1 MADLRSGPESD
12 NVPTTALSADS
23 TPVDP
28 WASTAPVS
36 PTAPLLMEAE
46 LAPPRKRRWLVPV
59 AAATAVLAVI
69 VFAAV
74 AFWPTGKGP
83 RAPLGFHPVTEVGQV
98 TFTPDAEPALAR
110 ITDERLYAA
119 AVVDDRLEVV
129 ARDLASETEL
139 WRTAVTGS
147 SRHRW
152 ESIIANSTAV
162 MLAAGPR
169 SYGDPRLLVVLDPG
183 TGQERWRRE
192 FSREVSVFLREG
204 ALGLVDREEHRLTGL
219 DPLSGRVVW
228 EVDYS
233 FDEPARSPAVVSVYT
248 EADYTGASWF
258 DGIPAH
264 RYGKGMVVVNADRS
278 AQLVD
283 LTTGEP
289 VWQHRNVADP
299 TDLLFAQ
306 DDWLYVAEH
315 SEGYRVLAYDLTTS
329 GGQPRTLYPVED
341 TTRHPITPPQPCGQK
356 RICLLDQ
363 SSFDS
368 ATIELVA
375 IDADGKGQVWRRPVP
390 EADQLM
396 AIGDTVVVSGGTPMV
411 VGFDRDGEVVFEQ
424 ATGAAARINEGNLL
438 VFGDEPW
445 SSFGDMSLLGY
456 AVEDHRLV
464 ALHTVRGIV
473 ATACSWGAATGE
485 GYLACPTREAV
496 TIWRF
501 ASD

>member
-1 MADLRSGPESD
+1 
-12 NVPTTALSADS
+12 
-23 TPVDP
+23 
-28 WASTAPVS
+28 
-36 PTAPLLMEAE
+36 
-46 LAPPRKRRWLVPV
+46 
-59 AAATAVLAVI
+59 
-69 VFAAV
+69 
-74 AFWPTGKGP
+74 
-83 RAPLGFHPVTEVGQV
+83 
-98 TFTPDAEPALAR
+98 
-110 ITDERLYAA
+110 
-119 AVVDDRLEVV
+119 
-129 ARDLASETEL
+129 
-139 WRTAVTGS
+139 
-147 SRHRW
+147 
-152 ESIIANSTAV
+152 
-162 MLAAGPR
+162 
-169 SYGDPRLLVVLDPG
+169 
-183 TGQERWRRE
+183 
-192 FSREVSVFLREG
+192 
-204 ALGLVDREEHRLTGL
+204 
-219 DPLSGRVVW
+219 
-228 EVDYS
+228 
-233 FDEPARSPAVVSVYT
+233 
-248 EADYTGASWF
+248 
-258 DGIPAH
+258 
-264 RYGKGMVVVNADRS
+264 
-278 AQLVD
+278 
-283 LTTGEP
+283 
-289 VWQHRNVADP
+289 
-299 TDLLFAQ
+299 
-306 DDWLYVAEH
+306 EH

-445 SSFGDMSLLGY
+445 SAFGDMSLLGH

-501 ASD
+501 ASDLRGGGVLSRRMSAASTWTVRGLSAGGCSASRIAVAPISSSGSRTVVSARMRSRAIGMSSIPTTDSCPGTSMPRSRATARTPMAMVSLKTARAVRS